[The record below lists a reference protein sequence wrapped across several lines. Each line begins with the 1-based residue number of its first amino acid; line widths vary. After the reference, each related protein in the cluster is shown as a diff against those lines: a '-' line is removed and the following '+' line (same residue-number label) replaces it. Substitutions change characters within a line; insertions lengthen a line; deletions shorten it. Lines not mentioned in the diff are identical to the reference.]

1 MLKRM
6 LMPLL
11 AATLLCAIVLLPVNS
26 STEDTETT
34 MLAQT
39 IYAMARDEDYDT
51 QLAIGSLIMNR
62 LVNDDFPDTLEGVL
76 SQQHQFPRGLEFD
89 EEALRAARD
98 CLSGVRTLP
107 GYVLYVKH
115 EDSAECWSSSGFFRQ
130 EGAYQFF
137 VTT

>member
-1 MLKRM
+1 MLRRI

-11 AATLLCAIVLLPVNS
+11 AATLMCAIVFLPVNS

-39 IYAMARDEDYDT
+39 LYALARDEGYDT

-62 LVNDDFPDTLEGVL
+62 MVNDSFPDTLEGVL
-76 SQQHQFPRGLEFD
+76 SQQHQFPRGMEFD

-98 CLSGVRTLP
+98 CMSGVRTLP
-107 GYVLYVKH
+107 GYVLYFKH
-115 EDSAECWSSSGFFRQ
+115 EDSAECWNSSGFFCQ
-130 EGAYQFF
+130 QGAYQFF
-137 VTT
+137 IST